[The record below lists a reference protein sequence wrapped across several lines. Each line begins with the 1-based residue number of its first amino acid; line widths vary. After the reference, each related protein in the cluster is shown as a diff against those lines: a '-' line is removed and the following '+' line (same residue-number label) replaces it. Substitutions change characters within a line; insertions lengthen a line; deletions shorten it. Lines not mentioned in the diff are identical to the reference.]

1 MSGRS
6 ERRRPTRAVDEIM
19 RVMHGRGGPGIM
31 AMGQIH
37 ATQCRTTQPAVEARS
52 SPARPRHA
60 PADFLLLKSHR
71 PFGKPRTDVGKVRS
85 HDLIEP
91 VGIPLLIAG
100 LVIPLFMMRGVFA
113 RNDIV
118 APCPVC
124 GSEIKT
130 TDATLQLDCPNC
142 GKTLSVRDMKLY
154 AKEE

>member
-1 MSGRS
+1 MAAKRRDTAKPAGR
-6 ERRRPTRAVDEIM
+6 TFDEAYGFSFSIAL
-19 RVMHGRGGPGIM
+19 G
-31 AMGQIH
+31 
-37 ATQCRTTQPAVEARS
+37 
-52 SPARPRHA
+52 
-60 PADFLLLKSHR
+60 LLLFIGGLVLSLTLGQESS
-71 PFGKPRTDVGKVRS
+71 FG
-85 HDLIEP
+85 LF
-91 VGIPLLIAG
+91 VGIPLLVAG

>member
-1 MSGRS
+1 MAAKRRDPAKPAGR
-6 ERRRPTRAVDEIM
+6 TFDEAYGFSFSIAL
-19 RVMHGRGGPGIM
+19 G
-31 AMGQIH
+31 
-37 ATQCRTTQPAVEARS
+37 
-52 SPARPRHA
+52 
-60 PADFLLLKSHR
+60 LLLFIGGLILSLTLGQESS
-71 PFGKPRTDVGKVRS
+71 FG
-85 HDLIEP
+85 LF

-154 AKEE
+154 AKEEG